1 MNEQLGPPGAKY
13 WHEMSAD
20 EKIEKLADSLRYLS
34 KQYLET
40 AKLVWKLERHQH
52 GELGMPVIPL
62 IAEDKHEPWILQ
74 NPLNQESK

>member
-1 MNEQLGPPGAKY
+1 MNEQLGTSRAKY

-40 AKLVWKLERHQH
+40 AKLCARLQMHQH
-52 GELGMPVIPL
+52 SDSGIVTIP
-62 IAEDKHEPWILQ
+62 IWNKDEHEPWILQ